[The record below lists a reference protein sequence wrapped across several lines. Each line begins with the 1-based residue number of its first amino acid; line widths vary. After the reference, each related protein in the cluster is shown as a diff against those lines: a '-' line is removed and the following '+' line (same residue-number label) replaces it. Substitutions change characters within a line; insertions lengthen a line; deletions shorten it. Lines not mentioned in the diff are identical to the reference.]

1 VLSAFIIHVLTYV
14 GLPAVILAIGRTAW
28 NVSRAKLLQRA
39 GDTALDAGDRNPRGR
54 AGLEIVKA
62 LTSENEPW
70 YRALLPPWR
79 RPDDNSP

>member
-1 VLSAFIIHVLTYV
+1 VSVFIVHILTYV

-28 NVSRAKLLQRA
+28 NISRAKLLQRA

-70 YRALLPPWR
+70 YRAILPWR
-79 RPDDNSP
+79 RSGGDEP